1 MIATD
6 PDREGEAIAAHLA
19 SEVPEE
25 KMERVQFTEITK
37 AGIAD
42 GIKKFETSIIILCQ
56 HKQPEE

>member
-25 KMERVQFTEITK
+25 KLERVQFTEITK
-37 AGIAD
+37 RGIQE
-42 GIKKFETSIIILCQ
+42 GITFKKV
-56 HKQPEE
+56 